1 MMTAMSMFW
10 NIQLCGEEVRKY
22 EVARG
27 KTYAWVVRTRP
38 DTAFRVPVRAPT
50 EAALQTHGGFF
61 CGNNDAFFVASAAA
75 APALFALH
83 SLAHDCRWVGNSTL
97 SRGLPADVQCGLR
110 SRTTEGCGSGC
121 GLHHAARRVAPP
133 AYRSGLPKEA
143 QHLRPQG

>member
-61 CGNNDAFFVASAAA
+61 CGNNDAFY
-75 APALFALH
+75 P
-83 SLAHDCRWVGNSTL
+83 
-97 SRGLPADVQCGLR
+97 
-110 SRTTEGCGSGC
+110 
-121 GLHHAARRVAPP
+121 
-133 AYRSGLPKEA
+133 
-143 QHLRPQG
+143 